1 LYACLPDFIQNLS
14 DIAIPCASIGSDIN
28 LPVRAISYAFSN
40 LLGQVANPDFD
51 IAIGSFMACP
61 LRQRV
66 CRFFVPD
73 RLFLPGELLSS
84 PRPPGSSPILHN
96 FRAM

>member
-51 IAIGSFMACP
+51 IAIEDSVRRAK
-61 LRQRV
+61 RS
-66 CRFFVPD
+66 RFA
-73 RLFLPGELLSS
+73 RLLAR
-84 PRPPGSSPILHN
+84 PRALG
-96 FRAM
+96 